1 MGQDFMTILTGIGTV
16 VLMLAVFVGAYYFSK
31 FISKKYQPKYGS
43 AKNIEIIERMVV
55 GKDQSLALVKVL
67 DKVFLLA
74 FTAQSVTKIEEMD
87 ASLFPVN
94 TDIEKMGDI
103 PCARQRKSCWISS
116 ARRCASAPRRK
127 CCIKASSKA

>member
-94 TDIEKMGDI
+94 TDIEKMGDTSFMSI
-103 PCARQRKSCWISS
+103 FTDAYNNLLNKKNEGKGEDSS
-116 ARRCASAPRRK
+116 EK
-127 CCIKASSKA
+127 

>member
-31 FISKKYQPKYGS
+31 FVSKKYQPKYGGTR
-43 AKNIEIIERMVV
+43 NIEIIERMAV
-55 GKDQSLALVKVL
+55 GKDQSLALVKVS

-103 PCARQRKSCWISS
+103 SFMSIFTDAYNNLLNKKNEGKGEDSS
-116 ARRCASAPRRK
+116 EK
-127 CCIKASSKA
+127 

>member
-1 MGQDFMTILTGIGTV
+1 MGQTVESILVGIGTI

-31 FISKKYQPKYGS
+31 FFAKQYQPKMGGKL
-43 AKNIEIIERMVV
+43 KNIEIIERMAV
-55 GKDQSLALVKVL
+55 GKDQSLALVRVS

-94 TDIEKMGDI
+94 TVVQNAGENNFMTFFTDAYNNLLNKKNEGKGDG
-103 PCARQRKSCWISS
+103 KDE
-116 ARRCASAPRRK
+116 
-127 CCIKASSKA
+127 